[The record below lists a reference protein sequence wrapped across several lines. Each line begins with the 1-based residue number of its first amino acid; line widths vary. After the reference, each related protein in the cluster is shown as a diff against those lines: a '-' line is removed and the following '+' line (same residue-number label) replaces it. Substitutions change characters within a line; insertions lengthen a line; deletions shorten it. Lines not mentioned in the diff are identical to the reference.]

1 MTRRPLPLHSVRFLT
16 ALVAVGLGALPAAC
30 QGAPASRPAP
40 AASAR
45 PTPAD
50 SARPAVAAHAMV
62 STGHPEAS
70 AVGLA
75 VLQAGGNAVDAAV
88 AVGFALAA
96 VLPDAGN
103 VGGGGFLVLRRAD
116 GTATS
121 WDFREAAPG
130 AATRGMFVG
139 PDGVPVPGRSTTGH
153 LAAGVPGTVAG
164 LLAAHAAEGRLPLE
178 DLIGPAIRL
187 ARGHVLTDRSAGLL
201 HRYRGDFAA
210 FESSA
215 RLFVRPESDPWRAG
229 QRFENPELA
238 RTLERIRDGGR
249 DGFYRGETARLIA
262 AEMRR
267 GGGLITEADLAA
279 YRPVERP
286 VLRGTYRGYRL
297 ITMPPPSSGGIALLQ
312 VLRAVEPYPVGAW
325 GTTSPAALHL
335 VGEALRRA
343 FADRARYVGDPAFAA
358 VPVAGLVDSLY
369 VARRMATFRPDA
381 ATPSR
386 SVRAGQPAASE
397 GTETTHFSV
406 VDAEGNA
413 VAVTT
418 TLNDYFGS
426 RVVVGGAGFLL
437 NDEMDDF
444 AAAPGRPNTWGLVQG
459 EVNAVAPGKRM
470 ASSMTP
476 VIAEDPAG
484 RLFFVGGSP
493 GGPRIISTV
502 AQVLLGVIDD
512 GLDVQTAAARPRVHH
527 QWLPDRLD
535 AEWGV
540 PDATL
545 AALRALGWTVEQT
558 DRFGAANCVV
568 VRYRPD
574 GSHTFE
580 GSADPRRS
588 DDDARGY

>member
-1 MTRRPLPLHSVRFLT
+1 MPRPRRPARTAFLFVL
-16 ALVAVGLGALPAAC
+16 ALGAALGLSLAAPTAAAPPARRV
-30 QGAPASRPAP
+30 Q
-40 AASAR
+40 AA
-45 PTPAD
+45 PAD
-50 SARPAVAAHAMV
+50 STRPATAAHAMV

-75 VLQAGGNAVDAAV
+75 VLRAGGNAVDAAV

-116 GTATS
+116 GTATT
-121 WDFREAAPG
+121 WDFRETAPG

-139 PDGVPVPGRSTTGH
+139 PDGAPVPGRSTRGH

-164 LLAAHAAEGRLPLE
+164 LLAAHAAEGRLPLA
-178 DLIGPAIRL
+178 DLVEPAVRL
-187 ARGHVLTDRSAGLL
+187 ARGHVLTDRAAGLL
-201 HRYRGDFAA
+201 HRYREDFAG
-210 FESSA
+210 FESSS
-215 RLFVRPESDPWRAG
+215 RLFVRPESDPWRGG
-229 QRFENPELA
+229 QRFENPDLA
-238 RTLERIRDGGR
+238 RVLERVREGGR
-249 DGFYRGETARLIA
+249 DGFYRGETARLVA
-262 AEMRR
+262 EEMRR

-297 ITMPPPSSGGIALLQ
+297 LTMPPPSSGGIALLQ
-312 VLRAVEPYPVGAW
+312 VLRSVEPYPVGAW
-325 GTTSPAALHL
+325 GTQSPDALHL
-335 VGEALRRA
+335 LGEALRRA
-343 FADRARYVGDPAFAA
+343 FADRARYVGDPAFAR
-358 VPVAGLVDSLY
+358 VPAAGLVDSLY
-369 VARRMATFRPDA
+369 VAGRMATFRPGT

-386 SVRAGQPAASE
+386 TVRGGRPAGAE
-397 GTETTHFSV
+397 GTETTHFSI
-406 VDAEGNA
+406 VDADGNA

-426 RVVVGGAGFLL
+426 KVVVGGAGFLL

-476 VIAEDPAG
+476 VVVEDPAG

-502 AQVLLGVIDD
+502 AQVLLGVVDD
-512 GLDVQTAAARPRVHH
+512 GLDVQAAASRPRVHH

-540 PDATL
+540 PEATL
-545 AALRALGWTVEQT
+545 EALRARGWAVEQT

-574 GSHTFE
+574 GSHTLE
-580 GSADPRRS
+580 G
-588 DDDARGY
+588 